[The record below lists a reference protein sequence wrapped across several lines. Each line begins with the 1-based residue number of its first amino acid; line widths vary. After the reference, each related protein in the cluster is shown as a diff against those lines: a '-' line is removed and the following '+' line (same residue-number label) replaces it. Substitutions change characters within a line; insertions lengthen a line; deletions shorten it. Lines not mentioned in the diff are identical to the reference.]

1 MHRGSFLHIFSNIY
15 CIKFFIH
22 SNRHEVI
29 FYCGFDFIS
38 WLEILCI
45 FSWTYWAFVCLLW
58 KNICSGPSLIFKS
71 GYSFGCWIWFH
82 YTFWI
87 MSNQMS
93 SLQIFS
99 TILYVVSSL
108 SWLFLVFYKTLLVW
122 FGHIC
127 LFFFHFYCH
136 IKKMF

>member
-1 MHRGSFLHIFSNIY
+1 MCFWFHFMIRDIML
-15 CIKFFIH
+15 FF
-22 SNRHEVI
+22 
-29 FYCGFDFIS
+29 F
-38 WLEILCI
+38 
-45 FSWTYWAFVCLLW
+45 FSWTCWAFVCLLW
-58 KNICSGPSLIFKS
+58 KNICSGTFLIFKS
-71 GYSFGCWIWFH
+71 GYFFGYWIVWIH

-87 MSNQMS
+87 MSYQMS

-108 SWLFLVFYKTLLVW
+108 FWLFLVLCKTLLVW

-136 IKKMF
+136 IKKCFKDQCQGAFLICFLLIVLYFEVLHSNL